1 MAGDGSDPAAVLL
14 QELAVAEVLRSG
26 RSTAAQRQLRA
37 WSSKAAA
44 LGLEVASAGW
54 VRVRRVRRGV
64 I

>member
-1 MAGDGSDPAAVLL
+1 MVFL
-14 QELAVAEVLRSG
+14 QQLAVAEGLRSG
-26 RSTAAQRQLRA
+26 RITAAQRQLRA
-37 WSSKAAA
+37 WSSKAAV